1 MFNLAVQLAV
11 DLNHRFRTVAVITD
25 KCNRIVS
32 VGTNS
37 FLKTHT
43 KQFQYAME
51 LHQPDRIYLH
61 AEIHAITKNLR
72 RSSYFYSIYIIRIGQ
87 RGEIRLAAPCD
98 LCRKAIM
105 DVGIEE
111 IFFTNN
117 RGGVEK
123 L

>member
-1 MFNLAVQLAV
+1 MQLAV
-11 DLNHRFRTVAVITD
+11 GLNHRFRTVAVITD

-43 KQFQYAME
+43 KQFQYARE
-51 LHQPDRIYLH
+51 LNQPDRIYLH

-72 RSSYFYSIYIIRIGQ
+72 KSLHFYSIYIIRIGGK
-87 RGEIRLAAPCD
+87 GEIRLAAPCS
-98 LCRKAIM
+98 LCLKAIT
-105 DVGIEE
+105 DVGIKEV
-111 IFFTNN
+111 FFTNN
-117 RGGVEK
+117 LGSIEK